1 MNGKRSHSLRIFI
14 YLLSFFTLIAVTA
27 LLVVARIVPSISAL
41 LKNVAQYTAFIF
53 LALASLWYVMNKRS
67 LVLKIVWVVCVVGSV
82 VVLIV

>member
-27 LLVVARIVPSISAL
+27 LLVVARIVPSISVV